1 MITLSKKTKNIT
13 NTLSKEDKSIIVSL
27 ENLKTN
33 IDIMHNQFNFIT
45 EPLLIDSC
53 IYEMSSLQNKYS
65 YYLKL
70 CKERGLY
77 MSKNQC

>member
-1 MITLSKKTKNIT
+1 MITLTKKTNNLVKD
-13 NTLSKEDKSIIVSL
+13 LSLEDKSIIMVL
-27 ENLKTN
+27 ENLKSN
-33 IDIMHNQFNFIT
+33 LDMKHNQFEFIT

-53 IYEMSSLQNKYS
+53 IYEISALQNKYS

-77 MSKNQC
+77 MN

>member
-1 MITLSKKTKNIT
+1 MIVLNKKNILKS
-13 NTLSKEDKSIIVSL
+13 LSSEDKYIIVSL
-27 ENLKTN
+27 EDLKNTL
-33 IDIMHNQFNFIT
+33 DIKHNQFEFLT

-53 IYEMSSLQNKYS
+53 IYEISALQNKYS

-77 MSKNQC
+77 MSKSGS

>member
-1 MITLSKKTKNIT
+1 MITLSKKTHKMLN
-13 NTLSKEDKSIIVSL
+13 NLSFEDKSIIMVL
-27 ENLKTN
+27 ENLKSTL
-33 IDIMHNQFNFIT
+33 DIKHSQFEFIT

-53 IYEMSSLQNKYS
+53 IYEISALQNKYS

-77 MSKNQC
+77 MD

>member
-1 MITLSKKTKNIT
+1 MITLTKKTNKLI
-13 NTLSKEDKSIIVSL
+13 NTLSQEDKSIIVSL
-27 ENLKTN
+27 EALKHDL
-33 IDIMHNQFNFIT
+33 DIMHNQFEFIT

-53 IYEMSSLQNKYS
+53 IYEISALQNKYT

-77 MSKNQC
+77 MSN